1 MEIDTSNM
9 CSHLKRKFFEADGSY
24 HKIWLALQTDNE
36 LTAIVRSR
44 QLHIYRNGKKVLI
57 LAGKAAPK
65 VLMEDRLATLIGSRT
80 KRDISLDD
88 VIPQDVLC
96 SQELRAFFMEHIGKG
111 FHFKAEFQ
119 DWLHNNAGKTYKEAV
134 AAYHSIEHPKEIK
147 PQFEYNQYIR
157 DFFAD
162 NKGATLKD
170 AIRCWHWKK
179 LQPGSHRYEKSDIEE
194 SIDCFIRDLSSL

>member
-44 QLHIYRNGKKVLI
+44 QLHIYRNDKKVLI

-65 VLMEDRLATLIGSRT
+65 VLREDRLATLISSQANQG
-80 KRDISLDD
+80 ISLDD
-88 VIPQDVLC
+88 VIPQNVVC
-96 SQELRAFFMEHIGKG
+96 SQELRAFFVEHIGKG

-119 DWLHNNAGKTYKEAV
+119 DWLHDNVGKTSREAV
-134 AAYHSIEHPKEIK
+134 EAYRSIEPPKEIK
-147 PQFEYNQYIR
+147 PQFEYNQYVR

-179 LQPGSHRYEKSDIEE
+179 NQPKSHRYEKSDIERARMV
-194 SIDCFIRDLSSL
+194 DTLR

>member
-1 MEIDTSNM
+1 MG
-9 CSHLKRKFFEADGSY
+9 FEFDESEMYPCDICGEFWPMGEMHELEDGR
-24 HKIWLALQTDNE
+24 
-36 LTAIVRSR
+36 IV
-44 QLHIYRNGKKVLI
+44 YRNGKKVLI

-65 VLMEDRLATLIGSRT
+65 VLIEDRLADLIGAQT
-80 KRDISLDD
+80 KQGISLDD
-88 VIPQDVLC
+88 VIPQNVVC
-96 SQELRAFFMEHIGKG
+96 SQELRAFFVEHIGKG

-170 AIRCWHWKK
+170 AIRCWHWKR
-179 LQPGSHRYEKSDIEE
+179 LQPGSHRYEKSDPAEAPQNAN
-194 SIDCFIRDLSSL
+194 LSE

>member
-24 HKIWLALQTDNE
+24 HKLWLALQTDNE

-96 SQELRAFFMEHIGKG
+96 SQELRAFFVEHIGKG

-119 DWLHNNAGKTYKEAV
+119 DWLHNNAAKTYKEAV
-134 AAYHSIEHPKEIK
+134 AAYHS
-147 PQFEYNQYIR
+147 
-157 DFFAD
+157 
-162 NKGATLKD
+162 
-170 AIRCWHWKK
+170 
-179 LQPGSHRYEKSDIEE
+179 
-194 SIDCFIRDLSSL
+194 

>member
-9 CSHLKRKFFEADGSY
+9 CSHLKRKLFEEDGPY
-24 HKIWLALQTDNE
+24 HKIWLDLQADNE
-36 LTAIVRSR
+36 LTAVVRSR

-65 VLMEDRLATLIGSRT
+65 VLIEDRLAALIGAQT
-80 KRDISLDD
+80 KQGISLDD
-88 VIPQDVLC
+88 VIPQNVVC
-96 SQELRAFFMEHIGKG
+96 SQELRAFFVENIGKG

-134 AAYHSIEHPKEIK
+134 AAYHSIEPPKEIK

-179 LQPGSHRYEKSDIEE
+179 LQAGSHRYEKSDIDAVE
-194 SIDCFIRDLSSL
+194 D